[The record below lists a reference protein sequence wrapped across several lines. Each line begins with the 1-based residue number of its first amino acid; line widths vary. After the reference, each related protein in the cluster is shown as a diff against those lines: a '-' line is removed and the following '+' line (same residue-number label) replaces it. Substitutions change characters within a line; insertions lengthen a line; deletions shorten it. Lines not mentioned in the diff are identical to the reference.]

1 MKRNTWILFAAAFLA
16 LLAGCGSTG
25 GGLSRQGKAQQ
36 ASVGIIGAVQQ
47 EVDILCESLE
57 NAQTVSTAGIDFYVG
72 TLSGVPVVVARCG
85 VGKVFSALCAQ
96 AMIDRFGVS
105 RIINTGAAGGTEE
118 GLRVL
123 DMVACT
129 DAVHH
134 DMDVTAFGY
143 PMGQV
148 PGVEGISFAADERMR
163 LAAIKAFE
171 GFDMDFYQSIA
182 DGGDREVFASLER
195 LPIIKEGR
203 VASGDVFVAN
213 DALRSRI
220 AGEFAASCVEMEGAA
235 IAQVACANGVP
246 FLILRSVSD
255 LAGEDAGISYED
267 FSRLAARISSAVVR
281 AMMDAASEWL

>member
-1 MKRNTWILFAAAFLA
+1 MRAE
-16 LLAGCGSTG
+16 AGGKS
-25 GGLSRQGKAQQ
+25 LQGV
-36 ASVGIIGAVQQ
+36 VGIIGAVQQ
-47 EVDILCESLE
+47 EVDLLCESLE
-57 NAQTVSTAGIDFYVG
+57 NAETLSVAGIEFHCG
-72 TLSGVPVVVARCG
+72 ILSGVPIVVARCG

-96 AMIDRFGVS
+96 IMIDRFGVS
-105 RIINTGAAGGTEE
+105 RIINTGAAGGTEA

-148 PGVEGISFAADERMR
+148 PGTESLSFAADERMR
-163 LAAIKAFE
+163 LASIKTFE
-171 GFDMDFYQSIA
+171 GFDLNFYQGIDTSSG
-182 DGGDREVFASLER
+182 DGHEIFAQLER

-203 VASGDVFVAN
+203 VASGDVFVAD

-220 AGEFAASCVEMEGAA
+220 VNEFQASCVEMEGAA
-235 IAQVACANGVP
+235 IAQVAHANGIP
-246 FLILRSVSD
+246 FLILRSISD

-267 FSRLAARISSAVVR
+267 FSRLAARISSAVVLG
-281 AMMDAASEWL
+281 MMECSSEWL